1 MEGTA
6 SRRERLWSDGALAVS
21 QPSAAHSARL
31 PLPPGPLAESSSRLG
46 SLRRSSTLTQNG
58 RIPEFW
64 RNWSA
69 TAGWSIHDDSRTARP
84 EPCRGTQALVVATP
98 PPLLPAASTG
108 IRTKNLAKG
117 NRLAGQAACT

>member
-6 SRRERLWSDGALAVS
+6 SRRERLWSD
-21 QPSAAHSARL
+21 
-31 PLPPGPLAESSSRLG
+31 GPLAESSSRLG

-69 TAGWSIHDDSRTARP
+69 TAGWSIHDDGRTARP
-84 EPCRGTQALVVATP
+84 EPCRGTQALFVATP

-117 NRLAGQAACT
+117 NRLAGQAACTRMEPQTQRKRQHQPSKG